1 MELAIGTRIQYTSA
15 AGVRDAVVHNIK
27 IASTAKPG
35 FLNTWLTLELPVQDG
50 VKFSTRVQ
58 IPGDNAS
65 LKMFKVLIAN

>member
-15 AGVRDAVVHNIK
+15 AGTRDAVVRNIK
-27 IASTAKPG
+27 VAPTARPG

-50 VKFSTRVQ
+50 VKFATRLQ